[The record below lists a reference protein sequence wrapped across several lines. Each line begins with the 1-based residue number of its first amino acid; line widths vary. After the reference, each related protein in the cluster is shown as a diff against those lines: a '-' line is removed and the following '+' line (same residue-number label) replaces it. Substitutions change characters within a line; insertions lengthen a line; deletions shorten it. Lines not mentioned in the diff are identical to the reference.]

1 MLKEENSLLQLANKL
16 ECMKGVFYLIESVK
30 SGKTTKIIALILSV
44 IMLLSA
50 VNYSSFVNTNAAN
63 TDSSQKAG
71 VYVSVK
77 QSNISIKI
85 VNVGKSGKAYL
96 YRFRS
101 NEYFSA
107 DKIKGII
114 TSSSAGTK
122 LSAYTCG
129 TTKTVTTSRYE
140 KSGEDLLY
148 CKYYVIQ
155 GTKIIAGPV
164 YATDIYAP
172 KSNVT
177 LDSKTKKGVITDGTD
192 PLSNA
197 KDLGAGWTVLNVN
210 LDNLVYANEYREQK
224 TRTVKVKQKVK
235 QYTNAAKT
243 KYKWV
248 TKTVTKT
255 EKYWQWNKIDNSK
268 RGNAVRFVSGGNT
281 YYFNSTMVKYYDNL
295 VKSYTDAGINV
306 TMVVIAWQTTNYKS
320 YPRHLIYVEDNL
332 YTMGFNTA
340 DSYGRNYWI
349 AIMEF
354 LASRYNDASKNGLVN
369 NFIIGNE
376 IDYAFDYHKITN
388 YSVSGNQIVPKKK
401 SNGEYYEYR
410 CSLDTYMEEYARE
423 LRLANLAV
431 KKYASGMSVSIPLTH
446 SWANNIYDNVNH
458 SNKVYGKMNVHYNS
472 YAPKLMLDWL
482 NKYTKLRGDYD
493 WGIASHPYCA
503 VNYHG
508 DVLALDTGAL
518 DKSEWTSYV
527 YNTKTGAYISGN
539 YNTTPFIT
547 TSNFEVMQLYLNQSK
562 LKFNGKVRNVY
573 LTETG
578 ISSYCNT
585 AEDLKQQAASVAN
598 YYYRC
603 ASLECVKAIMYHRVS
618 DFRNEGGITNTLKL
632 GLKTEKEKKK
642 PSYDV
647 WKYIDTDLSSQ
658 YADRYLSSIKYK
670 KDGKIYSVKGG
681 NIKSYFD
688 TMAVVNC
695 SYDWKANWD
704 FEKLTPI
711 KTKTQS
717 FVEKSLSLSKEEYMQ
732 GEPIL
737 VTATGSSTDTVEIY
751 SSIDDLEKA
760 EPIYY
765 YNVNGINGNINHYS
779 GTEYDIKIYGVYN
792 PSRTYFASIPKG
804 SYFVV
809 LRNSDNEIVC
819 SKQISV
825 LKSTTPVVNK
835 LISASKSQYTVG
847 EDIIVTANPNN
858 IAGRKYWV
866 GIYKKG
872 FDYQNNVS
880 IYWYY
885 VNGSNGDYN
894 CVPQVLQKCNFNS
907 GSACPSGTLDAGDYI
922 IRLFYENSSG
932 SYNTVASEE
941 INIKQTKTEG
951 FASVEYALD
960 NITDGF
966 ANGKVTVTKKNDN
979 KLITDCVLYWADENS
994 EPIKGY
1000 EHLAKFKTPSI
1011 KTEIRMYSNTIIPQ
1025 GAKKL
1030 IAFAAN
1036 GSALSDEF
1044 TECVLPENCTYSLG
1058 DDYIS
1063 EFQIISDI
1071 HVTTDKGA
1079 TNEVRYSNVHFKQML
1094 EDVRDNSPK
1103 SSGIFINGDMA
1114 NTGAEDEYKKI
1125 AELYYSLNGLPDI
1138 HMSIGNHDWIK
1149 GNPNNQFQKYVGIF
1163 NKRVSPPE
1171 NVYYDEWINGY
1182 HYIYLGGQ
1190 QAGLHAVL
1198 KDEQRAW
1205 LDKLLLEDSI
1215 KNPGKPVFVF
1225 LHQSMYNTVAGSF
1238 AGQNWDGVE
1247 NEPALQAVLKKY
1259 DNVIFL
1265 NGHSHWELDSTG
1277 CMFSG
1282 NEDCPVAFN
1291 TASVGYLWSSYNIIT
1306 GEYMEGS
1313 HGYFVRIYDDKVVFM
1328 GRNFVDGKFMPSA
1341 LFVVKLNGITV
1352 PKTEYTIKKDSNVF
1366 NLNAKADKGEI
1377 LSYYSTD
1384 NDIIG
1389 VDGFGN
1395 VFPKAVGTAY
1405 IIVTSAP
1412 SNTEVISRQRI
1423 KITVK

>member
-1 MLKEENSLLQLANKL
+1 MIQSLKFRK
-16 ECMKGVFYLIESVK
+16 F
-30 SGKTTKIIALILSV
+30 TKVVALILSV
-44 IMLLSA
+44 ILLLSA
-50 VNYSSFVNTNAAN
+50 INYFGAIGSSASSA
-63 TDSSQKAG
+63 DSTKKAG
-71 VYVSVK
+71 VYVTVK
-77 QSNISIKI
+77 QSNINIKI
-85 VNVGKSGKAYL
+85 INVGTKGKAYL
-96 YRFRS
+96 YRFHS

-114 TSSSAGTK
+114 TSGAAGTK
-122 LSAYTCG
+122 LASYTCG
-129 TTKTVTTSRYE
+129 TTKSITTSRFE
-140 KSGEDLLY
+140 KTGEDLLY
-148 CKYYVIQ
+148 CKYYLIQ

-172 KSNVT
+172 KGNVT
-177 LDSKTKKGVITDGTD
+177 LDTKTKKGVITDGTD

-197 KDLGAGWTVLNVN
+197 KDLGAGWTVMNVN
-210 LDNLVYANEYREQK
+210 VDELIYANEYRELK
-224 TRTVKVKQKVK
+224 TRTVKVKQKEK
-235 QYTNAAKT
+235 RYTNAAKT

-248 TKTVTKT
+248 TKTVTKK
-255 EKYWQWNKIDNSK
+255 ENYWQWNKIDNSK
-268 RGNAVRFVSGGNT
+268 RGNALRFVSGGNT
-281 YYFNSTMVKYYDNL
+281 YYFNSTWVKYYDHL
-295 VKSYTDAGINV
+295 VKAYTDAGINV

-320 YPRHLIYVEDNL
+320 YPRHLVYVEDNL

-354 LASRYNDASKNGLVN
+354 LASRYNDAGKNGLVN
-369 NFIIGNE
+369 NFVIGNE
-376 IDYAFDYHKITN
+376 IDYAFDYHKITQ
-388 YSVSGNQIVPKKK
+388 YSVSGNSIVPKKK
-401 SNGEYYEYR
+401 ANGKEYTYK
-410 CSLDTYMEEYARE
+410 CSLDIYMEEYARE

-458 SNKVYGKMNVHYNS
+458 NSQVYAKMNVHYNS
-472 YAPKLMLDWL
+472 YAPKQMLDWL
-482 NKYTKLRGDYD
+482 NKYTKIRGDYD
-493 WGIASHPYCA
+493 WGIAAHPYCA

-518 DKSEWTSYV
+518 DKSEWTSFV
-527 YNTKTGAYISGN
+527 YDTKTGSYINGN
-539 YNTTPFIT
+539 YNTSPFLT

-585 AEDLKQQAASVAN
+585 REDLRQQAASVAN

-603 ASLECVKAIMYHRVS
+603 ASLESVKAIMYHRVS

-647 WKYIDTDLSSQ
+647 WKYIDTDLSSK
-658 YADRYLSSIKYK
+658 YADEYLNSIKYK
-670 KDGKIYSVKGG
+670 KDGKIYSVKDG

-688 TMAVVNC
+688 TMAVVKSGYN
-695 SYDWKANWD
+695 WNTNWD
-704 FEKLTPI
+704 FDKLTPI
-711 KTKTQS
+711 KTINEAEVQ
-717 FVEKSLSLSKEEYMQ
+717 KSLNISKETFTE

-737 VTATGSSTDTVEIY
+737 VTATGSATDTVELY
-751 SSIDDLEKA
+751 SAIDDLAEA

-765 YNVNGINGNINHYS
+765 YNVNGLNGNIDHHS

-792 PSRTYFASIPKG
+792 PSRTYFSSIPKG
-804 SYFVV
+804 KYVIV
-809 LRNSDNEIVC
+809 LRNSDNEIVV
-819 SKQISV
+819 SRNIV
-825 LKSTTPVVNK
+825 VTKSETPIVNK
-835 LISASKSQYTVG
+835 LVSASKPEFLVG
-847 EDIIVTANPNN
+847 EDIIVTANPKN
-858 IAGRKYWV
+858 APGRKYWV

-885 VNGSNGDYN
+885 VNGSDGDYN
-894 CVPQVLQKCNFNS
+894 GVPQVIQKCSFNS
-907 GSACPSGTLDAGDYI
+907 GSACPSGTLDAGEYI
-922 IRLFYENSSG
+922 IRLFYEDSKG

-941 INIKQTKTEG
+941 ITIKQTKTEG
-951 FASVEYALD
+951 FASVEYKLD
-960 NITDGF
+960 KNNDGF

-979 KLITDCVLYWADENS
+979 RLITDCVLCWADAASKPLE
-994 EPIKGY
+994 GY
-1000 EHLAKFKTPSI
+1000 DHLAKFKTPTQ
-1011 KTEIRMYSNTIIPQ
+1011 KTEFRMYSNTIIPE
-1025 GAKKL
+1025 GAEKL
-1030 IAFAAN
+1030 LAFAAN
-1036 GSALSDEF
+1036 GSSLSDDYV
-1044 TECVLPENCTYSLG
+1044 ECDLPDNCNYELG
-1058 DDYIS
+1058 EDFIS

-1071 HVTTDKGA
+1071 HVTTDSGA
-1079 TNEVRYSNVHFKQML
+1079 VNEVRYSNTHFKMML
-1094 EDVRDNSPK
+1094 NDVKNNSPK

-1114 NTGAEDEYKKI
+1114 NTGAEAEFKKI
-1125 AELYYSLNGLPDI
+1125 ADMYYSVAGLPDI
-1138 HMSIGNHDWIK
+1138 HMSIGNHDWIQ
-1149 GNPNNQFQKYVGIF
+1149 GNPKGQFQKYVGIF

-1171 NVYYDEWINGY
+1171 KVYYDEWINGY
-1182 HYIYLGGQ
+1182 HYIYLGGE

-1198 KDEQRAW
+1198 SDEQRAW

-1215 KNPGKPVFVF
+1215 NNPDKPVFVF

-1259 DNVIFL
+1259 DNVILL
-1265 NGHSHWELDSTG
+1265 NGHSHWELDSVG

-1291 TASVGYLWSSYNIIT
+1291 TASVGYLWSSYDIIT

-1328 GRNFVDGKFMPSA
+1328 GRDFVNGKFMPSA
-1341 LFVVKLNGITV
+1341 MFVVKLNGITV
-1352 PKTEYTIKKDSNVF
+1352 PKTEYSLKKDSDVI
-1366 NLNAKADKGEI
+1366 NLSAKSDNGEI

-1384 NDIIG
+1384 TAVVG
-1389 VDGFGN
+1389 VDGYGN
-1395 VFPKAVGTAY
+1395 IYPKSSGSAY
-1405 IIVTSAP
+1405 IIITSAP
-1412 SNTEVISRQRI
+1412 SDTEVISRQRV
-1423 KITVK
+1423 KIVVK